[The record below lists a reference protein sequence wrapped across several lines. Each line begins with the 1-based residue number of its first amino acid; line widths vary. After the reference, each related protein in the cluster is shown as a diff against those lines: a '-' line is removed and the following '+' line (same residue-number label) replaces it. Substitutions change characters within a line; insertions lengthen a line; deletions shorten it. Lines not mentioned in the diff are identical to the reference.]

1 MVEREAACLEIL
13 ATRMEEG
20 SLDPAPIWSDARTFD
35 GLPWRGAVDIVTAGY
50 PCQPFSTAG
59 LRKGTDDPRHL
70 WPDIKRIVAEV
81 RPRAVV
87 LENVQGHIRLGMSS
101 VLEDLHELGYD
112 AEWGMFSAAQAG
124 APHRRNRLFIVAYR
138 NGDGCLGEWLRLQ
151 RGRSQQGRPEATRS
165 REGVAH
171 THGIPDELLGGP
183 GELQRAEG
191 SLQGE
196 GASQRDTPYGSL
208 SGAPGDWPPGPA
220 GDWSTV
226 RPSLYPATEPSVR
239 GVADGVPGRVD
250 RLRALGNAVVP
261 QQATLA
267 LTELIQRIQ

>member
-165 REGVAH
+165 REGVAR
-171 THGIPDELLGGP
+171 THGSPDGLL
-183 GELQRAEG
+183 
-191 SLQGE
+191 
-196 GASQRDTPYGSL
+196 
-208 SGAPGDWPPGPA
+208 GAPGDWPPGPA